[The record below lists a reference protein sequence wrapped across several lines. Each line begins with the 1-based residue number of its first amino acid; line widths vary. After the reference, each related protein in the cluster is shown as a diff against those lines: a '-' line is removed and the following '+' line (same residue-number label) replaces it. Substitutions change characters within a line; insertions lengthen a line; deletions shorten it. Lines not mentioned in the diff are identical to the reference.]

1 MKPTVLVVD
10 DDHAILEMMTL
21 LLEKMGYE
29 YVTVD
34 DGIRALAIVK
44 EKSPDIIL
52 LDVMM
57 TPINGWEFLA
67 RLRGDLGL
75 KEIPVLFFTAFPFI
89 EEKIDTSVDSR
100 LGLLQKPVS
109 YKELKEALAKY
120 LGSG

>member
-1 MKPTVLVVD
+1 MVVD

-21 LLEKMGYE
+21 LLEKMGYD

-34 DGIRALAIVK
+34 DGIRALEMVK
-44 EKSPDIIL
+44 ERTPDIIL

-67 RLRGDLGL
+67 RLRGELGL
-75 KEIPVLFFTAFPFI
+75 RKLPVLFFTAFPFI
-89 EEKIDTSVDSR
+89 EEKINTATDPK

-109 YKELKEALAKY
+109 YKELKESIGRVLA
-120 LGSG
+120 SQ

>member
-1 MKPTVLVVD
+1 MVVD

-21 LLEKMGYE
+21 LLEKMGYD

-34 DGIRALAIVK
+34 DGIRALEMVK
-44 EKSPDIIL
+44 ENTPDIIL

-67 RLRGDLGL
+67 RLRGELGL
-75 KEIPVLFFTAFPFI
+75 RKLPVLFFTAFPFI
-89 EEKIDTSVDSR
+89 EEKINTTTDPK

-109 YKELKEALAKY
+109 YKELKESIGRVLA
-120 LGSG
+120 SQ